1 MAPLLQ
7 AAIGIFTG
15 WLQDRSKRQQAQLET
30 DLKVAE
36 AQANAKIRILEE
48 GQKADIAWENL
59 SVANSGWKDEWFTVV
74 LSIPM
79 ILCFIP
85 GAAPAVMDGF
95 AALEKT
101 PEWYQW
107 VVLIAIAS
115 AFGYR
120 KLADLMTLKKGV
132 K

>member
-120 KLADLMTLKKGV
+120 KLADLMTLKKGT

>member
-85 GAAPAVMDGF
+85 GAAPAVMEGF
-95 AALEKT
+95 SALEKT